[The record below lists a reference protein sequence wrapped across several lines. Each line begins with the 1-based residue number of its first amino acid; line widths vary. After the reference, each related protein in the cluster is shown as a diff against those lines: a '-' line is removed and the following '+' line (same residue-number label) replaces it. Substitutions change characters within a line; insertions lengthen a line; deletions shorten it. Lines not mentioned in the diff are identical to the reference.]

1 MANAFED
8 YGLYGTGNLKTKEL
22 DWLVHKLFH
31 TIINLH
37 LVRRERKLLGLV
49 RPQLRNAHS

>member
-31 TIINLH
+31 TVINLH